1 MAPDQTTKIL
11 LVDDQPANLAVLEA
25 ILADLGQTLVS
36 VTSGEAALREVLA
49 HDFAV
54 VLLDVR
60 MPTMNGFELAE
71 LIREHPR
78 THSLPIIFLTA
89 GDADEFPLERA
100 YALGA
105 VDYLTKPLNP
115 IVLRA
120 KVAVFIDLYRKNA
133 ELARIEEERH
143 RAQLRSRDARLRLI
157 LDNIR
162 DYAFIGTDVDRNVT
176 AWEGG
181 AAAITGWAPDEV
193 RGRSADL
200 LFTPEDMAADRP
212 VQEARRALEQ
222 GRAEDRRWHLRR
234 DGSLFY
240 ADGVMVPLR
249 DEAGV
254 HVGFAKIIRDATA
267 EKLAAE
273 RLAESEQQLDES
285 RRQAEAER
293 ERLLRELQ
301 AASDRMRDIFH
312 RAPAI
317 MCVMSG
323 PDHVIEMANQR
334 YLELA
339 GGRRLAWRPVRTA
352 MPELVGQGFIDV
364 LDRVFASGEA
374 VEGQNVRLLLAPA
387 PDGATDPHTGLEEH
401 FLDFVCMALREPDG
415 SVSGVLLHGVDV
427 TERTRANLL
436 AIGQRGALELAVTD
450 APLGDVLDVLARTA
464 EDYTGGAALASVQLM
479 APGGRL
485 QHAAAPSLAVEF
497 QRAIDAVPVGPV
509 AAAAGSAAWRGEPIV
524 SGDIATD
531 PLWQQ
536 HAPLA
541 QAHGLRAARALP
553 ILAPSGSVLGTFT
566 LYYRERR
573 LPGPQ
578 EEAALALLANTA
590 SLVIGQRHEAAERQ
604 AAEHRSRA
612 ILESM
617 SEGFI
622 ALDPSWH
629 ITYANGA
636 AEAVTGRQR
645 AELVG
650 AQFWDLFAHL
660 IGTPQEEALR
670 RTAAER
676 TRSRIE
682 LFDDAQGR
690 WFEINSFPMEGAGGL
705 ALYFRDE
712 TDRRRAEEGIRRLAA
727 VAEQSSDFIGI
738 FTPDAGGIYLNPAG
752 RRMAGLSDSTNI
764 AAWRMIDFFPRDD
777 RPFVRDHVMA
787 ALTVGAAQWEGE
799 LRLAQPDGAPPLPVY
814 FKGFAV
820 RDADGNNIGLA
831 TITRDITAQKR
842 AEDELRRVAAD
853 LSEADHR
860 KSEFLATLA
869 HELRNP
875 LAPIRTGLDL
885 LRMAPRDPEALAR
898 VHAMM
903 DRQLGHLIHL
913 VDDLLDIARIT
924 RGKIE
929 LKREPV
935 DLKTIVQMA
944 VETSAALIEAHGHR
958 LDVDLPEEPLPL
970 EADVTRMV
978 QVLANLLN
986 NAAKYTPAGGRVA
999 LSAWREDGHAV
1010 VAVADSGIGI
1020 PPDAI
1025 GSVFEM
1031 FTQVRGSLDR
1041 AQGGLGIG
1049 LSLVRRL
1056 VELHGGRVSAC
1067 SAGRGQGSTFTVR
1080 LPLHPGSPH
1089 ARPAGDGDGAE
1100 ARPPRPLRVLVVD
1113 DNADAADSLVAL
1125 LGALGHTTWVARD
1138 GPEGLRLALE
1148 TQPDLVLLDIGLP
1161 GMSGYEVARAIRRHQ
1176 GMRQIV
1182 LIALTGWGAQ
1192 SDQQQSHEA
1201 GFDQHLT
1208 KPVSLEA
1215 LEQALAAAARAL
1227 P

>member
-1 MAPDQTTKIL
+1 MASDQTTKIL

-162 DYAFIGTDVDRNVT
+162 DYAFIGTDVDRIVT
-176 AWEGG
+176 EWEGG
-181 AAAITGWAPDEV
+181 AAAITGWSPDDM
-193 RGRSADL
+193 RGRGADL
-200 LFTPEDMAADRP
+200 LFTPEDVAHGQP
-212 VQEARRALEQ
+212 ELEARRALEQ

-234 DGSLFY
+234 DGTRFF

-254 HVGFAKIIRDATA
+254 HAGFAKIIRDATA

-273 RLAESEQQLDES
+273 RLAESEQELDDN
-285 RRQAEAER
+285 RREAEAER

-301 AASDRMRDIFH
+301 AASERMRDIFH

-334 YLELA
+334 FLELA
-339 GGRRLAWRPVRTA
+339 GGRKLAWRPVRA
-352 MPELVGQGFIDV
+352 ALPELAGQGFADV

-374 VEGQNVRLLLAPA
+374 VEGHNVRLLLAPA
-387 PDGATDPHTGLEEH
+387 ADGTGDAHTGLEEH

-415 SVSGVLLHGVDV
+415 SLSGVLLHGVDV
-427 TERTRANLL
+427 TERARANLL

-479 APGGRL
+479 AGGGRL

-497 QRAIDAVPVGPV
+497 QRALDAVPVGPV
-509 AAAAGSAAWRGEPIV
+509 AGAAGSAAWQGAPIV
-524 SGDIATD
+524 CADIATD
-531 PLWQQ
+531 PLWQP
-536 HAPLA
+536 HVLLA

-553 ILAPSGSVLGTFT
+553 ILAPSGAVLGTFT

-573 LPGPQ
+573 LPNPQ

-622 ALDPSWH
+622 ALDPAWR

-636 AEAVTGRQR
+636 AEAVTRR
-645 AELVG
+645 PREELVG
-650 AQFWDLFAHL
+650 AQFWDLFARL
-660 IGTPQEEALR
+660 QGSQQERALR
-670 RTAAER
+670 RTALER
-676 TRSRIE
+676 ERSRIE
-682 LFDDAQGR
+682 AYDDAEGR
-690 WFEINSFPMEGAGGL
+690 WFEINSFPMEEAGGL

-752 RRMAGLSDSTNI
+752 RRMAGLDDRTNI
-764 AAWRMIDFFPRDD
+764 AAWRMIDFFPRED

-787 ALTVGAAQWEGE
+787 ALTVGAAEWEGE
-799 LRLAQPDGAPPLPVY
+799 LRLAQPDGRPPLPVY

-885 LRMAPRDPEALAR
+885 LRMMPADKDALAR
-898 VHAMM
+898 IHAMM

-929 LKREPV
+929 LKRENV
-935 DLKTIVQMA
+935 DLKVIAQIA
-944 VETSAALIEAHGHR
+944 VETSAALIESHGHR

-978 QVLANLLN
+978 QVLSNLLN

-1010 VAVADSGIGI
+1010 VAVSDSGIGI

-1056 VELHGGRVSAC
+1056 VELHGGRVAAF
-1067 SAGRGQGSTFTVR
+1067 SAGRGHGSTFTVR

-1089 ARPAGDGDGAE
+1089 ARLRAPGDDAH
-1100 ARPPRPLRVLVVD
+1100 ARPPAPMRVLVVD

-1125 LGALGHTTWVARD
+1125 LEALGHTTSVARD

-1148 TQPDLVLLDIGLP
+1148 AQPDLVLLDIGLP
-1161 GMSGYEVARAIRRHQ
+1161 GMSGYEVARAIRRNQ
-1176 GMRQIV
+1176 GVRQIV

-1215 LEQALAAAARAL
+1215 LEQALAAAARTL